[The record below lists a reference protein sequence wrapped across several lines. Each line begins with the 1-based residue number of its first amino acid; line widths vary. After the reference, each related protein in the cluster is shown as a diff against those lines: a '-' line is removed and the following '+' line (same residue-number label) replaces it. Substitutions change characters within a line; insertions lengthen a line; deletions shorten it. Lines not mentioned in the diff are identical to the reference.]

1 MRAYKDHAFETKSEN
16 KMTTPDEIPFQQLLD
31 ALLDADNPL
40 PSRYFYHLSDL
51 DDEEIE
57 QLGQVWEKM
66 PAWRRKALM
75 EDIETMEETDYLLSF
90 EAIARLAIRDA
101 DPAVRLPAI
110 HTLWDY
116 EDDHLIPVFLD
127 MLEKDEDIQVRAA
140 AATALGKYVFLGEID
155 ELPLDTL
162 RDIEDRLLASTTG
175 KDDTLVRRRALES
188 LGYSGRDEVPPLVEA
203 AYASNDK
210 DWIVSALFAMG
221 RSAHEGWIPLVL
233 DKLENNLPAVRAEAA
248 RAAGEL
254 EISEATSILI
264 DLLDDPNDDVREASI
279 WSLSQIGGEGV
290 REALENLYEETED
303 EEEAEFI
310 DDALDNLAFTEE
322 TELFTLFDFPDDEFG
337 LDDVMD
343 DELFDLTEDE
353 DDEDLV
359 D

>member
-1 MRAYKDHAFETKSEN
+1 
-16 KMTTPDEIPFQQLLD
+16 MTTPDEIPFQQLLD
-31 ALLDADNPL
+31 ALLDIENPL
-40 PSRYFYHLSDL
+40 PSHYFYRLSDL
-51 DDEEIE
+51 DDDETEELKQI
-57 QLGQVWEKM
+57 WEKM

-75 EDIETMEETDYLLSF
+75 EDIETIGEADFLLSF
-90 EAIARLAIRDA
+90 EAIARLAIQDT

-116 EDDHLIPVFLD
+116 EDHHLIPVYLT

-155 ELPLDTL
+155 ELPLETL
-162 RDIEDRLLASTTG
+162 RNIEDHLLASTTG
-175 KDDTLVRRRALES
+175 NDDILVRRRALES

-203 AYASNDK
+203 AYASSEK

-221 RSAHEGWIPLVL
+221 RSAHEGWKAMVMEKL
-233 DKLENNLPAVRAEAA
+233 DNNLPAVRAEAA

-254 EISEATSILI
+254 EISEAASTLI
-264 DLLDDPNDDVREASI
+264 EMLDDPNDDVREACI

-290 REALENLYEETED
+290 REALEDLYEETED

-322 TELFTLFDFPDDEFG
+322 TELFALFDFPDDEFG

-343 DELFDLTEDE
+343 DELFDLTED

>member
-1 MRAYKDHAFETKSEN
+1 
-16 KMTTPDEIPFQQLLD
+16 MTTPDEIPFQKLLD
-31 ALLDADNPL
+31 ALLDVENPL
-40 PSRYFYHLSDL
+40 PSRYFYRLSDL
-51 DDEEIE
+51 DDDEIQE
-57 QLGQVWEKM
+57 LKQIWGKM

-75 EDIETMEETDYLLSF
+75 EDIETIGETDFLLSF
-90 EAIARLAIRDA
+90 ESIARLAIQDT
-101 DPAVRLPAI
+101 DPTVRLPAI

-116 EDDHLIPVFLD
+116 EDPHLIPVYLA

-155 ELPLDTL
+155 ELPLETL
-162 RDIEDRLLASTTG
+162 RNIEDHLLASTTG
-175 KDDTLVRRRALES
+175 SDDILVRRRALES

-203 AYASNDK
+203 AYASSDK

-221 RSAHEGWIPLVL
+221 RSAHEGWRAMVMEKL
-233 DKLENNLPAVRAEAA
+233 DSNLPAVRAEAA

-254 EISEATSILI
+254 EISEAAVTLI
-264 DLLDDPNDDVREASI
+264 EMLDDPNDDVREACI

-290 REALENLYEETED
+290 REALEDLYEETED

-322 TELFTLFDFPDDEFG
+322 TELFALFDFPDDEFG

-343 DELFDLTEDE
+343 DELFDLTED